1 MTAEECI
8 KKIVSI
14 VCDTNGP
21 KGDMTNSNFNRIK
34 LHRILQMAREYYKEN

>member
-8 KKIVSI
+8 EKIVSI

-21 KGDMTNSNFNRIK
+21 KGDIANSNFNRIK
-34 LHRILQMAREYYKEN
+34 LHRILQTVREYKKGN